1 MNDIEKIMNIYDE
14 IVDTSK
20 DLQTIKEEIIS
31 HMVINKDCIKVDIN
45 QLRCLCLDLNMY
57 CIQNLQKS
65 KENIQLE
72 GLKLFIKKNRD
83 YGDSYKICGSVG
95 VLVRMLDKINRL
107 LNLSNIREY
116 VIDENYQDTLLD
128 LYNYTLLTIICIDE

>member
-1 MNDIEKIMNIYDE
+1 MNDIEKIMNIYEE

-31 HMVINKDCIKVDIN
+31 HMIIHKDCIKVDIN
-45 QLRCLCLDLNMY
+45 KLRCLCLDLNMY

-107 LNLSNIREY
+107 LNLSNISEY
-116 VIDENYQDTLLD
+116 VVDENYRDTLLD

>member
-45 QLRCLCLDLNMY
+45 QLRSLCLDLNMY

>member
-1 MNDIEKIMNIYDE
+1 MNDIEKIMNIYEE

-31 HMVINKDCIKVDIN
+31 HMIIHKDCIKVDIN
-45 QLRCLCLDLNMY
+45 QLRSLCLDLNMY

-107 LNLSNIREY
+107 LNLSNISEY
-116 VIDENYQDTLLD
+116 VVDENYRDTLLD

>member
-14 IVDTSK
+14 ILDTSK

-31 HMVINKDCIKVDIN
+31 HMVIHKDCIKVDIN
-45 QLRCLCLDLNMY
+45 QLRSLCLDLNMY

-107 LNLSNIREY
+107 LNLSNITEY